1 MKFPLSTFLLFH
13 LLGLA
18 IAMTAMAETRLAPCP
33 SSPNC
38 ISSQAQD
45 YHYIAPL
52 AITGDPEAA
61 FGKLREILERRP
73 DTTIIEAD
81 EKIVRVE
88 FRTTLGFVDDGIF
101 ALDAENRVIN
111 IRSASRTGYWDFGK
125 NRRRMEEIRKEF
137 HARQR

>member
-1 MKFPLSTFLLFH
+1 
-13 LLGLA
+13 
-18 IAMTAMAETRLAPCP
+18 MAETRLEPCP

-38 ISSQAQD
+38 VSSQAKD
-45 YHYIAPL
+45 HHYIAPL

-81 EKIVRVE
+81 AKIVRVE

-125 NRRRMEEIRKEF
+125 NRRRMEEVRKEF